1 MMLDRDHWTEI
12 WVSLA
17 RNKVRTALTAF
28 GVFWGL
34 FMLMAMLGSGNGLA
48 NGVETMFAGTA
59 TNSFFVWARRTTEP
73 YRGLPAGRN
82 LQMDNADFQ
91 ALKQQLPEAATIA
104 PRNQLGGFRGGNN
117 VTRGQKAGAF
127 SLMGDY
133 PEIRRV
139 QALKILD
146 GRFLNRL
153 DLNERRK
160 VAVIGTRVREVLFAR
175 GEEPVGDSIQVNG
188 VYFTVIGVFDTYQ
201 TGEQGD
207 RDDQTIY
214 VPFSTFQY
222 AFNFGDRIGWMA
234 VTSRD
239 GIPASVVEAK
249 ALTILKARHRVAP
262 DDDRAFGHWNLEE
275 EFDRLHNLLAGIR
288 SLVWIV
294 GIGTLAAGV
303 IGVSNIMLIIVR
315 ERTKEIGVRRAI
327 GASPAAITGQIVL
340 EAVLLTATAGAVGL
354 MLGVALLEGVNALL
368 ASGGGNPMFSHPG
381 VDLAAAVRAL
391 SILVAAG
398 VLAGLMPAWRALQI
412 QPVEA
417 LRAE

>member
-1 MMLDRDHWTEI
+1 MIFDRDHWHEI
-12 WVSLA
+12 LVSLA

-48 NGVETMFAGTA
+48 NGIETMFKGTA
-59 TNSFFVWARRTTEP
+59 TNSFFLWARRTTEP
-73 YRGLPAGRN
+73 YRGLPAGRRIR
-82 LQMDNADFQ
+82 MDNADFQ
-91 ALKQQLPEAATIA
+91 ALLQQVPEAATIA
-104 PRNQLGGFRGGNN
+104 PRNQLGGYRTGNTVRRG
-117 VTRGQKAGAF
+117 TEAGAF
-127 SLMGDY
+127 SVMGDY
-133 PEIRRV
+133 PAIRRV
-139 QALKILD
+139 QAMRILD

-153 DLNERRK
+153 DLDQRRK
-160 VAVIGTRVREVLFAR
+160 VAVIGTRVREVLFQR
-175 GEEPVGDSIQVNG
+175 GEEPVGDSIQING
-188 VYFTVIGVFDTYQ
+188 VYFTVVGVFDTYQ

-214 VPFSTFQY
+214 VPFTTFQH

-234 VTSRD
+234 ITSRD
-239 GIPASVVEAK
+239 GIPASQVEQK
-249 ALTILKARHRVAP
+249 VLRILKARHKVAP
-262 DDDRAFGHWNLEE
+262 EDDRAFGHWNLEE
-275 EFDRLHNLLAGIR
+275 EFNRIHNLMVGINT
-288 SLVWIV
+288 LVWVV

-327 GASPAAITGQIVL
+327 GASPAAVTGQIVL
-340 EAVLLTATAGAVGL
+340 EAVLLTAVAGAVGL
-354 MLGVALLEGVNALL
+354 MLGVALLEGVNTLL
-368 ASGGGNPMFSHPG
+368 AAGGSSPMFSRPG
-381 VDLAAAVRAL
+381 VDLSTAVRAL
-391 SILVAAG
+391 GILVAAG